1 MLNLKRKTNYIFL
14 KEICLLGY
22 LNVVSLPDTDILMI
36 YSIICSIDD
45 TMSSEMSK
53 GDLNPFRSY
62 IFLSY
67 ISHWLLPAG
76 H

>member
-1 MLNLKRKTNYIFL
+1 MLNLRRKKHYIFL

-22 LNVVSLPDTDILMI
+22 LNVVSLVLPDQGILMI
-36 YSIICSIDD
+36 YTIICSIDD
-45 TMSSEMSK
+45 TMSSEMSE

-67 ISHWLLPAG
+67 IS
-76 H
+76 